1 MTHRAAK
8 PFSAHGMPSA
18 FPVLAQENNNKP
30 IKTEAQENED
40 DMLFEY
46 LARLT
51 IEKEGETEMK
61 STESHLE
68 KPSYWQ
74 LVFLQS
80 KVNGA
85 AYTGEELPGRNWDWP
100 KDTYLQRR
108 LRTHKFFHPTQYS
121 KLN

>member
-1 MTHRAAK
+1 
-8 PFSAHGMPSA
+8 
-18 FPVLAQENNNKP
+18 
-30 IKTEAQENED
+30 
-40 DMLFEY
+40 MLVHY
-46 LARLT
+46 LNRLRNSN
-51 IEKEGETEMK
+51 EGETEMK
-61 STESHLE
+61 NTMEGETE

-85 AYTGEELPGRNWDWP
+85 AYSGEELPGRNWDWP

-108 LRTHKFFHPTQYS
+108 LHKARYIQLSDSS